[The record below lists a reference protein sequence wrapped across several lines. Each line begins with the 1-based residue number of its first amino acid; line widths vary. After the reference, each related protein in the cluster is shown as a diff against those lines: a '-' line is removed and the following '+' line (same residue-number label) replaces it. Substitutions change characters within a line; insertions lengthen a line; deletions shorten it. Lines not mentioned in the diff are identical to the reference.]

1 MTAMTDRTAT
11 GDEAYADDLVL
22 DEDGADR
29 PRPSDDIARER
40 SCMTCS
46 RPFVSEGWHN
56 RMCPRCRKLGDPMG

>member
-1 MTAMTDRTAT
+1 MVAMGDRAASGEEAMLDDMMVEEEDRAKPTADVA
-11 GDEAYADDLVL
+11 A
-22 DEDGADR
+22 
-29 PRPSDDIARER
+29 ER